1 VNGRTKIDRL
11 RKAVYA
17 GGKIPDDLRAWL
29 LDGLRRWERSQES
42 LEAALGI
49 VRNREALSL
58 RDAHLKRAVELM
70 PRSSTKGE
78 RVQRIEAA
86 ARSLATFSDPQA
98 VDWSNRPD
106 WHEPLMFAMQAAPLP
121 GRRRLYDLC
130 SFPESCKKTRRQ

>member
-1 VNGRTKIDRL
+1 V
-11 RKAVYA
+11 AYA
-17 GGKIPDDLRAWL
+17 GEKIPDDLRAWL

-86 ARSLATFSDPQA
+86 ARSLSKFPSPDD
-98 VDWSNRPD
+98 VNWNDRPD
-106 WHEPLMFAMQAAPLP
+106 WHEPLMFAIQAAPLP

-130 SFPESCKKTRRQ
+130 NFQESCKKTG